1 MQEGTHADMAP
12 QAGDGADE
20 LEFKPLSAE
29 EARAWRERN
38 PASLSVLSLWRVVFW
53 QAVVGCAV
61 AVMAWL
67 LSGRPSVGWS
77 AGYGAL
83 AVVVPAALF
92 ARGVSSSFMRVLPGG
107 AMLGFFVWELVK
119 IALTIAMLFAAPRL
133 VGALSWL
140 ALLAG
145 FVVTIKV
152 YWLALVLHSRRRVP
166 VNQN

>member
-1 MQEGTHADMAP
+1 MKAEAEARGEDLEFKP
-12 QAGDGADE
+12 
-20 LEFKPLSAE
+20 EFKPLSAE
-29 EARAWRERN
+29 EAQAWRQRN
-38 PASLSVLSLWRVVFW
+38 PASLSVVSLWRVPFW
-53 QAVVGCAV
+53 QAVVGGVV
-61 AVMAWL
+61 ALAAWL
-67 LSGRPSVGWS
+67 FTGRPSVGWS

-92 ARGVSSSFMRVLPGG
+92 ARGVSSSFMRLLPGG

-119 IALTIAMLFAAPRL
+119 IALTVAMLFAAPRL
-133 VGALSWL
+133 VEALSWL

-166 VNQN
+166 VKPN